1 MHSNFLLEI
10 QLLDSDTAGAPSPPT
25 GKLQQIVAGG
35 IIAPSEGGPSPY
47 NHPKSAL
54 WIHGNNSLKKGL
66 EREKK
71 KPHPHAAVWS
81 EVSELCFNQKRG
93 NLIRVKDPDNI
104 GKTKVEN
111 TYSYQWII
119 DPVPVKCAEPPT
131 SATQVKLKDAWPKQ
145 VKLKDAW
152 PKSQLYHTPIY
163 ACVGNGTDVTAGHII
178 SGLSKYSAS
187 AAYSL
192 QCSINGGERLPRKIS
207 LRRNRRTPLT
217 HLKASTFSH
226 ESQDKVPASVFIPP
240 PSLPHIGL

>member
-10 QLLDSDTAGAPSPPT
+10 QLLDSDTAGAPSPPA
-25 GKLQQIVAGG
+25 GKFQPLVAGG

-104 GKTKVEN
+104 GKTKVEDKN
-111 TYSYQWII
+111 SYQWII

-131 SATQVKLKDAWPKQ
+131 PATQVKLKDAW
-145 VKLKDAW
+145 A
-152 PKSQLYHTPIY
+152 KSQLYHTPIY
-163 ACVGNGTDVTAGHII
+163 ACVGNGSDVTAGHII
-178 SGLSKYSAS
+178 SGLSKHSAS

-207 LRRNRRTPLT
+207 LRR
-217 HLKASTFSH
+217 K
-226 ESQDKVPASVFIPP
+226 
-240 PSLPHIGL
+240 